1 MFNFK
6 RISIIV
12 AVLILLPSVFFTIV
26 QLNSMNETEKEI
38 ELIYK
43 NRLNTVV
50 FSVNQFS
57 EDLVNSWKSV
67 INSALAAP
75 EPQLSGKLGL
85 LVQNETSVSAMYFT
99 GFEGNVT
106 AKFKSEASPS
116 FSDSLVVNLL
126 AENSKIIRRLKTY
139 KEEDYYKNEPLGDF
153 DDNITALVFLTSSE
167 IEKYQIAILMLN
179 AEEFVRGLLSPK
191 IQEISGQDLQI
202 SVTKS
207 TSGRVITA
215 TNDARPEEADLADD
229 LWLFKDY
236 SINISI
242 KGVSIS
248 DLVNARLYTNLGLL
262 LLLNI
267 FIIGGAVFLY
277 VSVKKQVEITQIK
290 SDFVSNVSHELRTPL
305 ALISMFA
312 ETLEMGRVRTEEKKQ
327 EYYTIINKEA
337 GRLSRIVNKILNF
350 SKMEAGKRTYNFT
363 QNNVNFLIEEIL
375 STYSFHLKNKG
386 FDYSFEK
393 DESLPDQE
401 CDGEAIT
408 EAVINLI
415 DNAIKYSSDTKKIE
429 ISTSFSK
436 GNVAI
441 DVKDYGIGIADKDK
455 KRIFEKF
462 YRVST
467 GLVHNTKGTGLGL
480 SLVKHIV
487 DAHNGEIIIESEPGK
502 GTTFTLLLPLKVKS
516 GELKNA

>member
-1 MFNFK
+1 M
-6 RISIIV
+6 
-12 AVLILLPSVFFTIV
+12 ILLPSVFFTIV

-67 INSALAAP
+67 INSAIAAP
-75 EPQLSGKLGL
+75 EEQANTKIST
-85 LVQNETSVSAMYFT
+85 LVNNESSISALIFA
-99 GFEGNVT
+99 GSNGEISNSFISEGITDITDAIVR
-106 AKFKSEASPS
+106 E
-116 FSDSLVVNLL
+116 LL
-126 AENSKIIRRLKTY
+126 ANNAKIFNRLRTY
-139 KEEDYYKNEPLGDF
+139 KVEEYFKNEPLGNIT
-153 DDNITALVFLTSSE
+153 DNISALVFLTNSD
-167 IEKYQIAILMLN
+167 IARYESVILLID
-179 AEEFVRGLLSPK
+179 ADEFVRGLLSPK

-202 SVTKS
+202 SVTRG
-207 TSGRVITA
+207 SGGSVITS
-215 TNDARPEEADLADD
+215 TNDANPRDADLSDD
-229 LWLFKDY
+229 LWLLKDY
-236 SINISI
+236 NINISI
-242 KGVSIS
+242 KGVSID
-248 DLVNARLYTNLGLL
+248 DLVSARLYTNLGLL

-267 FIIGGAVFLY
+267 FITGGAVFLY

-312 ETLEMGRVRTEEKKQ
+312 ETLEMGRVRSEEKKQ

-350 SKMEAGKRTYNFT
+350 SRMEAGKRTYNFS
-363 QNNVNFLIEEIL
+363 QNNINHLIDEIL
-375 STYSFHLKNKG
+375 FTYSFHLKNKG
-386 FDYSFEK
+386 FEYTFSK
-393 DESLPDQE
+393 DETLPYQE

-415 DNAIKYSSDTKKIE
+415 DNAIKYSSDKKKIE
-429 ISTSFSK
+429 ILTFRDRD
-436 GNVAI
+436 NVAVS
-441 DVKDYGIGIADKDK
+441 VKDYGIGIADKDK
-455 KRIFEKF
+455 KQIFEKF

-487 DAHNGEIIIESEPGK
+487 DAHRGEIVIDSEPGK
-502 GTTFTLLLPLKVKS
+502 GTNFTIVLPLNVKEREES
-516 GELKNA
+516 NA